1 MWNTFDSKEGLAG
14 PATKDPAQKEKEE
27 CNNWM
32 HQSLRSLQQQIEQLE
47 AEIENLGRKKKMNRQ
62 DQGIFLLGVSYVTY
76 GMLL

>member
-1 MWNTFDSKEGLAG
+1 
-14 PATKDPAQKEKEE
+14 
-27 CNNWM
+27 M